1 MVNHYFSRYKVSEM
15 SRRNTLLTKQRKN
28 VYKFERLNIP
38 LFTIWL
44 HFNYICIRT
53 KLQPFFL
60 FSNCLLQS
68 LLFDAYKRARP
79 ITKTSVEFIRLR
91 NSSFD
96 STQFELKLEKREKQS
111 SSKMNQDR
119 WHAFYKCHSCGNR
132 IGTKIIYEY
141 NHTEYCYGCDTHVAP
156 IEQVSYSEHQ
166 KTFIECYLIQI

>member
-1 MVNHYFSRYKVSEM
+1 MHANLSEMTFLLLLSLKHTKKTFCLFMVNHYFSRYKVSEM

-68 LLFDAYKRARP
+68 LLFVAYKRARP

-96 STQFELKLEKREKQS
+96 SS
-111 SSKMNQDR
+111 
-119 WHAFYKCHSCGNR
+119 
-132 IGTKIIYEY
+132 
-141 NHTEYCYGCDTHVAP
+141 
-156 IEQVSYSEHQ
+156 
-166 KTFIECYLIQI
+166 

>member
-1 MVNHYFSRYKVSEM
+1 MTFRDLHGTLERLWIFIVKNDINVHFVKILYDFLCGLIKYACESFGNDVSPSIEFETHKKTFCLFMVNHYFSRYKVSEM

-68 LLFDAYKRARP
+68 LLFVAYKRARP

-96 STQFELKLEKREKQS
+96 ST
-111 SSKMNQDR
+111 
-119 WHAFYKCHSCGNR
+119 
-132 IGTKIIYEY
+132 
-141 NHTEYCYGCDTHVAP
+141 
-156 IEQVSYSEHQ
+156 
-166 KTFIECYLIQI
+166 